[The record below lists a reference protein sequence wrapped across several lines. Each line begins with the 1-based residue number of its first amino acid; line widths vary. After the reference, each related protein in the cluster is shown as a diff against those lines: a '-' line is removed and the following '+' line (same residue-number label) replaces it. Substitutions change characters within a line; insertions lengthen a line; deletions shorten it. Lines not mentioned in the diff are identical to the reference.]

1 MWPLGKHKE
10 LHLVVLNVGVLNGHS
25 PQYNKVFHALM
36 SSTLPF
42 AHLIVPLSPS
52 RSCTYSRVKY
62 NFVPRLMRPNQN
74 VLTYRNASYFS
85 HSCNGCICGHL
96 TESGITVNV
105 VSVSTSSPTWIS
117 IFSFGTDN
125 VSGLA
130 GAGRES
136 GSTTFFGV
144 RYFILYFTTWT
155 VSWTT
160 IVSLRVS
167 TESCFARSSWRSRGN
182 ALFDIVIGANGAACN
197 WFCGVD
203 GFIKEII
210 NPAIMNAKL
219 HTIVVNRFIVLITCL
234 LFPTF
239 ILPILFS
246 IEGLSALAN

>member
-1 MWPLGKHKE
+1 MLVAVPSICDNIFLPSRGLCLSMFGSCYVIPYLYTSYGMSDTHPGFAFLRSYVSSLYNTPRSQINVTLGKHKE

-105 VSVSTSSPTWIS
+105 VSVSTSSPT
-117 IFSFGTDN
+117 
-125 VSGLA
+125 
-130 GAGRES
+130 
-136 GSTTFFGV
+136 
-144 RYFILYFTTWT
+144 
-155 VSWTT
+155 
-160 IVSLRVS
+160 
-167 TESCFARSSWRSRGN
+167 
-182 ALFDIVIGANGAACN
+182 
-197 WFCGVD
+197 
-203 GFIKEII
+203 
-210 NPAIMNAKL
+210 
-219 HTIVVNRFIVLITCL
+219 
-234 LFPTF
+234 
-239 ILPILFS
+239 
-246 IEGLSALAN
+246 